1 MLAATNKTRKDA
13 NIMQFL
19 SSAKGFLGLQKKD
32 AGSAKDAKAVII
44 PFGLESSVSYG
55 GGTAKGPQAM
65 IDASHQVELFD
76 DEFWCE
82 PFRRYGVVTMNP
94 PRIAKGQVKALA
106 QLEGMVEDTLKAGK
120 FPFVF
125 GGEHAITAGSIRPF
139 AKRYKDLVVLQ
150 IDAHA
155 DLRDGYDGEHY
166 SHAAAMRRVLD
177 NPNVKLVSFG
187 IRNIS
192 QEEIPFLEKNSNRIK
207 IYWAREKAQ
216 WNMKEVVKHFKG
228 KPVYVTFDID
238 GFDSSMIP
246 ATGTPEP
253 GGLFWDEAMT
263 IIREVAKVGHI
274 VGADVNELAPKPN
287 MHGCDFLAA
296 KLAYKI
302 LNFAF
307 LISHRNKLKKS
318 A

>member
-1 MLAATNKTRKDA
+1 
-13 NIMQFL
+13 MQFL
-19 SSAKGFLGLQKKD
+19 SPAKGFLGLKKAD
-32 AGSAKDAKAVII
+32 AGVAKDAKAVII

-55 GGTAKGPQAM
+55 GGTGKGPQAM

-82 PFRRYGVVTMNP
+82 PFRRYGVATMNP
-94 PRIAKGQVKALA
+94 PRIAKGQAKALT
-106 QLEGMVEDTLKAGK
+106 QLEGMVESALKAGK
-120 FPFVF
+120 FPLVF

-139 AKRYKDLVVLQ
+139 AKRYKDLVVLH

-166 SHAAAMRRVLD
+166 SHAAAIRRVMD
-177 NPNVKLVSFG
+177 HAHIKVVSFG

-192 QEEIPFLEKNSNRIK
+192 QEEIPFLEKNGHRIK
-207 IYWAREKAQ
+207 IFWAREKAQ
-216 WNMKEVVKHFKG
+216 WNMKEALKHFKG
-228 KPVYVTFDID
+228 KPVYITFDID
-238 GFDSSMIP
+238 GFDSSLIP

-253 GGLFWDEAMT
+253 GGLFWDDAMT
-263 IIREVAKVGHI
+263 IIREVAKVGNI
-274 VGADVNELAPKPN
+274 VGGDVNELAPKPH

-307 LISHRNKLKKS
+307 LISHRNKLKK
-318 A
+318 AA

>member
-1 MLAATNKTRKDA
+1 
-13 NIMQFL
+13 MQFL

-32 AGSAKDAKAVII
+32 AASPKDAKAVII

-55 GGTAKGPQAM
+55 GGTSKGPQAM

-82 PFRRYGVVTMNP
+82 PFRRYGVATMNP

-125 GGEHAITAGSIRPF
+125 GGEHALTAGSIRPF

-192 QEEIPFLEKNSNRIK
+192 QEEIPFLEKNGNRVK

-216 WNMKEVVKHFKG
+216 WNMKEIVKHFKG

-238 GFDSSMIP
+238 GFDSSLIP

-263 IIREVAKVGHI
+263 ILREVAKVGHI

-287 MHGCDFLAA
+287 LHGCDFLAA

-302 LNFAF
+302 LSFAF
-307 LISHRNKLKKS
+307 LLSHRNKLKK
-318 A
+318 AA